1 MNLLFLTFL
10 FPLLGFLILAF
21 GRDKLSEDTS
31 AIVGVGSIGLS
42 ALTTVWVGIDFLM
55 NTPEGGSY
63 TQVLWTWINAG
74 GFTPQ
79 FALHLDG
86 LSLTMLGVIT
96 GVGFFIHLFASWY
109 MRGEEG
115 YERFFSYMN
124 LFVASMLF
132 LVLGDSL
139 VFLYLGWEGVGLCS
153 FLLIGFYYKDPANG
167 LAARKAF
174 VVTRVGDTFMA
185 IGLFILYWQLETLN
199 IQEILAQVPQ
209 KFASGD
215 PLLSLAALLLLGGA
229 VGKSAQ
235 LPLQTWLPDAMAGPT
250 PVSALIHAATMVTAG
265 VYLIARTHTVFIYAP
280 DVLYLVGVIG
290 AITLLLAGFTALV
303 QSDIKRILAYS
314 TMSQI
319 GYMFLALG
327 AGAWSAAV
335 FHLMTHAFFKALL
348 FLSAGAVIVATHH
361 EQDIFKMGGL
371 RKKLPFIYACFMVGG
386 GALVALPFLT
396 VGFYSKDEILWEAW
410 ASGYREFF
418 YAGLLGAL
426 LTSIYT
432 FRLIFIVFH
441 GEEKT
446 DAHAGHGIAHTLPL
460 AVLLVL
466 STAVGALIHP
476 PLASVLPASPGEAG
490 GDMKH
495 TLEFIS
501 MAVALAGIGIAAWLF
516 LGDRRFVTSL
526 AQSGPGRV
534 VGGLWKH
541 AWGFDWLYD
550 RLFVRPFM
558 FLVRINAR
566 DWADAGIG
574 LLPWLTRQ
582 GNEVLTATQSG
593 KVRWYAATMAIGL
606 VVVMAG
612 FVLV

>member
-1 MNLLFLTFL
+1 
-10 FPLLGFLILAF
+10 
-21 GRDKLSEDTS
+21 
-31 AIVGVGSIGLS
+31 
-42 ALTTVWVGIDFLM
+42 
-55 NTPEGGSY
+55 
-63 TQVLWTWINAG
+63 
-74 GFTPQ
+74 
-79 FALHLDG
+79 
-86 LSLTMLGVIT
+86 
-96 GVGFFIHLFASWY
+96 
-109 MRGEEG
+109 
-115 YERFFSYMN
+115 
-124 LFVASMLF
+124 
-132 LVLGDSL
+132 
-139 VFLYLGWEGVGLCS
+139 
-153 FLLIGFYYKDPANG
+153 
-167 LAARKAF
+167 
-174 VVTRVGDTFMA
+174 
-185 IGLFILYWQLETLN
+185 
-199 IQEILAQVPQ
+199 
-209 KFASGD
+209 
-215 PLLSLAALLLLGGA
+215 
-229 VGKSAQ
+229 
-235 LPLQTWLPDAMAGPT
+235 
-250 PVSALIHAATMVTAG
+250 MVTAG

-386 GALVALPFLT
+386 SALVALPFLT